1 MLYKLNVKRTIFVG
15 FAFFLICAFWQAYDA
30 IMPLILVNK
39 FGLNQT
45 ASGGIMALDNV
56 FALFLLPLF
65 GSLSDRHDGKYGKRT
80 PFIVIG
86 TVIAIAAFVALTF
99 IDNLQL
105 QNIAAQG
112 VTDMPL
118 SADGAITNEAIVK
131 AWEVTASNPAPF
143 VIFIAL
149 LLIVLLA
156 MSTFRSPAVA
166 LMPDVT
172 AKPLRSRANAII
184 NLMGTAGGIIVLV
197 LGMIFGTSKETY
209 KNFTLYVIAVC
220 AVMAIGLV
228 LFIIL
233 VKEKKWAQEA
243 AELQAKIDEMYPT
256 DSEEEKESGKLSKA
270 KFVAL
275 LFILSSVFLWFMGYN
290 AVTSKFSLYATNV
303 LKQNFNLALI
313 IAQAAAIVSY
323 VPVGFLASKI
333 GRKKCILIG
342 VGILFGAFFGAIF
355 IGAGT
360 PAVVLYIVFALAGIG
375 WATINV
381 NSYPMVVELSKG
393 GNVGKYTGY
402 YYTASMAAQVITP
415 LFSGLI
421 MDLAAASGA
430 VNLGM
435 GILFPYASIFVALSF
450 LTMLFVK
457 FGDAQDLGGKTAK
470 ELVEDNFASE
480 D

>member
-1 MLYKLNVKRTIFVG
+1 MYKLNVKRTIFVG

-56 FALFLLPLF
+56 FALFMLPLF
-65 GSLSDRHDGKYGKRT
+65 GSLSDRYNGKHGKRT
-80 PFIVIG
+80 PFILIG
-86 TVIAIAAFVALTF
+86 TVVAIAAFVALTF
-99 IDNLQL
+99 VDNLQL
-105 QNIAAQG
+105 QNITAQG
-112 VTDMPL
+112 VADIPL
-118 SADGAITNEAIVK
+118 NSDGSISNEAIAK

-143 VIFIAL
+143 VIFIIL
-149 LLIVLLA
+149 LLVVLLA

-172 AKPLRSRANAII
+172 VKPLRSRANAII

-197 LGMIFGTSKETY
+197 LGIIFGTSKETY
-209 KNFTLYVIAVC
+209 KNFTVYVIAVC
-220 AVMAIGLV
+220 AVMAVGLV
-228 LFIIL
+228 LFMIL
-233 VKEKKWAQEA
+233 VKEKKWANEA
-243 AELQAKIDEMYPT
+243 NELQAQIDAEFPT
-256 DSEEEKESGKLSKA
+256 DTKEEQETGKMSKG
-270 KFVAL
+270 KFIAL
-275 LFILSSVFLWFMGYN
+275 LLILASVFLWFMGYN

-313 IAQAAAIVSY
+313 IAQAAAVVAY
-323 VPVGFLASKI
+323 VPVGFLAGRI

-342 VGILFGAFFGAIF
+342 VAVLFSAFFGAIF
-355 IGAGT
+355 INAGT
-360 PAVVLYIVFALAGIG
+360 PAIVLYIVFALAGIG

-381 NSYPMVVELSKG
+381 NSYPMVVELSRG
-393 GNVGKYTGY
+393 SNVGKYTGY

-421 MDLAAASGA
+421 MDIAASSGA

-450 LTMLFVK
+450 VSMLFVK
-457 FGDAQDLGGKTAK
+457 FGDAQDLGGKTGK
-470 ELVEDNFASE
+470 ELVAENFAS
-480 D
+480 DD